1 MAQFGPRSVSDH
13 GQGLT
18 IPPRQTLSDE
28 ALKLAWPQSRGDFA
42 ALVEAYAQRLARYAF
57 RLVGNLQDAE
67 DVVQDVFAR
76 AFADRA
82 KRKEISAVGPY
93 LYRSVANACTD
104 LLRKRNC
111 SAVFREEVDM
121 SQLLGTSKEPG
132 EAAQTAEALR
142 RAEALLG
149 HLPKEQAEAIRL
161 RVFDE
166 LRLREIADVM
176 GCSTDTICSRLRYGF
191 QKLRSLVAKNS
202 E

>member
-1 MAQFGPRSVSDH
+1 MPQPEPRNFGDPGGAETVLLKH
-13 GQGLT
+13 A
-18 IPPRQTLSDE
+18 
-28 ALKLAWPQSRGDFA
+28 ALDCAAKLAWPQSRGEFA
-42 ALVEAYAQRLARYAF
+42 ALIEAYAERLARFAF
-57 RLVGNLQDAE
+57 RQMGNLQDAE
-67 DVVQDVFAR
+67 DVVQDVFVR
-76 AFADRA
+76 AFVDRS

-111 SAVFREEVDM
+111 SAVLREEADM
-121 SQLLGTSKEPG
+121 SQLLGKPEEPG
-132 EAAQTAEALR
+132 EAVQAAEALR

-149 HLPKEQAEAIRL
+149 RLPKEQAEAIRL

-166 LRLREIADVM
+166 LRLREIAEVV

-191 QKLRSLVAKNS
+191 QKLRSMVVENS